1 MRGTNMYCMKCGT
14 QLPDGSKFCMDC
26 GNSVLQSDINN
37 NQSTTKSKLIPAKCT
52 NCGATLEVDSSQ
64 QAAIC
69 PYCKSAYIVEQ
80 AVNNYN
86 ISFNSNLNIE
96 NTTIN
101 INGIDSDN
109 LLLRAKEFEDE
120 YEYEYALRYYN
131 QVLDVDN
138 ENNNARDGVKR
149 IKNALENYIYYES
162 PASRGFTAGKLQLKK
177 DKLIYINKKGQE
189 TVYDLRWIKK
199 LQNFGGGFSF
209 NYGEIPSSISIVC
222 KNKSSEWLDLI
233 DHALKGIYPRRHK
246 PISIEEYI
254 VKNFNKKTSIQAA
267 NYYQQMMNV
276 STKDAV
282 KKISELL

>member
-1 MRGTNMYCMKCGT
+1 MYCMKCGT
-14 QLPDGSKFCMDC
+14 QLPDGTKFCMNC
-26 GNSVLQSDINN
+26 GNSVLQKDINN
-37 NQSTTKSKLIPAKCT
+37 NQSTTNSKLIPAKCT
-52 NCGATLEVDSSQ
+52 NCGATLEVDGSQ

-86 ISFNSNLNIE
+86 ISINANLNIE

-109 LLLRAKEFEDE
+109 FLLRAKEFEDE
-120 YEYEYALRYYN
+120 CEYESALNYYN
-131 QVLDVDN
+131 QVLDVDT
-138 ENNNARDGVKR
+138 ENNIARDGVKR
-149 IKNALENYIYYES
+149 INNALENYIYYES
-162 PASRGFTAGKLQLKK
+162 PVSQGFTTGKLQLKK
-177 DKLIYINKKGQE
+177 DKLIFINKKGQE
-189 TVYDLRWIKK
+189 TAYDLRWIKK
-199 LQNFGGGFSF
+199 LRNFGGGFSF

-222 KNKSSEWLDLI
+222 KNKSSEWIDLI
-233 DHALKGIYPRRHK
+233 DQALKGIYPRKHK

-254 VKNFNKKTSIQAA
+254 IKNYDKKTSIQAA

-276 STKDAV
+276 SVKESV

>member
-1 MRGTNMYCMKCGT
+1 MYCMKCGT
-14 QLPDGSKFCMDC
+14 QLPDGSKFCMNC

-86 ISFNSNLNIE
+86 INFNSNLNIE

-101 INGIDSDN
+101 INGIDTDN
-109 LLLRAKEFEDE
+109 FLSRAKEFEDE
-120 YEYEYALRYYN
+120 YEYENALKYYN
-131 QVLDVDN
+131 QVLDFDN

-177 DKLIYINKKGQE
+177 DKLIFVNKKGQE

-209 NYGEIPSSISIVC
+209 NYGEIPSSISIAC
-222 KNKSSEWLDLI
+222 KNKSSEWLVLI

-254 VKNFNKKTSIQAA
+254 VKNYNKKTSIQAA

>member
-1 MRGTNMYCMKCGT
+1 MYCMKCGT

-26 GNSVLQSDINN
+26 GNSVLQSEINN

-101 INGIDSDN
+101 INGIDTDN